1 MGKPSGKH
9 LDLSKRQV
17 IYNCLVNNNTAK
29 EIAYLVDL
37 DPTSVSREV
46 KKRRTLKR
54 GNNND
59 TSICVNCAKKK
70 FCYIKKNCSRKD
82 CSKQC
87 VRCTT
92 MNHCIH
98 KVEFVCEKKIFK
110 RFPFVCNGCDRK
122 EICPLDKYM
131 YYPNPADNNY
141 RHLLVESRKG
151 VDKTPEEFQKINDIV
166 KNGVEQGQS
175 IYHIAQTL
183 EGDAKTSVSTLYRYI
198 HNEYLTVTVHDL
210 PKVVSLKKRVK
221 KMPSKYEYKE
231 NKGMDRN
238 GHLYRDWI
246 IYQAKNRIVTFW
258 EMDFLG
264 VPHNSSKMILSLTIP
279 QIQFIAL
286 YIIKNPDNDKVL
298 KVFNELQESLG
309 LDKFK
314 ELFEAVVTD
323 RDCKF
328 SNIDGFEFDDNG
340 EKRTALFFCDSGASN
355 QKPNIENIN
364 SQLRLY
370 INKKADISDATQEQ
384 CYELSSHLNS
394 RLLASL
400 GASCPIDAF
409 IELFGEDTLNKIH
422 QHKVEPRSVSPRN
435 IIKMK

>member
-1 MGKPSGKH
+1 M
-9 LDLSKRQV
+9 
-17 IYNCLVNNNTAK
+17 
-29 EIAYLVDL
+29 
-37 DPTSVSREV
+37 
-46 KKRRTLKR
+46 
-54 GNNND
+54 
-59 TSICVNCAKKK
+59 
-70 FCYIKKNCSRKD
+70 
-82 CSKQC
+82 
-87 VRCTT
+87 
-92 MNHCIH
+92 
-98 KVEFVCEKKIFK
+98 EFNF
-110 RFPFVCNGCDRK
+110 
-122 EICPLDKYM
+122 
-131 YYPNPADNNY
+131 
-141 RHLLVESRKG
+141 
-151 VDKTPEEFQKINDIV
+151 
-166 KNGVEQGQS
+166 
-175 IYHIAQTL
+175 
-183 EGDAKTSVSTLYRYI
+183 TLY
-198 HNEYLTVTVHDL
+198 H
-210 PKVVSLKKRVK
+210 
-221 KMPSKYEYKE
+221 
-231 NKGMDRN
+231 
-238 GHLYRDWI
+238 
-246 IYQAKNRIVTFW
+246 
-258 EMDFLG
+258 
-264 VPHNSSKMILSLTIP
+264 
-279 QIQFIAL
+279 
-286 YIIKNPDNDKVL
+286 IIKNPDNDKVL